1 VSLADKIAA
10 VQRAEQACIDQRAA
24 AARSLD
30 HWKSELRRG
39 ATPVRIVVS
48 GFALGVASG
57 FSAPAVGAAA
67 GVGGRLASGPIF
79 SMLMDTVVPGLLA
92 GITAA
97 ATAATEGEGEDEGDT
112 DAEANEEEQEEAG
125 DEDARGKRRPS
136 PGRRAGHA

>member
-1 VSLADKIAA
+1 MSLADKIAA

-24 AARSLD
+24 AADSLE
-30 HWKSELRRG
+30 HLKSELRRG

-67 GVGGRLASGPIF
+67 GVGGRLVSGPVF

-97 ATAATEGEGEDEGDT
+97 ATAAGEDEGDP
-112 DAEANEEEQEEAG
+112 DAEATEDDAEG
-125 DEDARGKRRPS
+125 DQADGPAK
-136 PGRRAGHA
+136 GRHADGA

>member
-1 VSLADKIAA
+1 MSLADKLAA

-24 AARSLD
+24 AAASLD
-30 HWKSELRRG
+30 HLKSELRRG

-57 FSAPAVGAAA
+57 FSAPTVGAAA
-67 GVGGRLASGPIF
+67 GAGGRLVSGPIF

-97 ATAATEGEGEDEGDT
+97 ATAAGEDEGDT
-112 DAEANEEEQEEAG
+112 DAEATEDEAEG
-125 DEDARGKRRPS
+125 DDADGPAE
-136 PGRRAGHA
+136 GRRADGA

>member
-1 VSLADKIAA
+1 MSLADKIAA
-10 VQRAEQACIDQRAA
+10 AARAEQACIDQRAA
-24 AARSLD
+24 AAASLA
-30 HWKSELRRG
+30 HLKSELRRS

-57 FSAPAVGAAA
+57 VSAPAVGAAA

-97 ATAATEGEGEDEGDT
+97 ATATGEDQDET
-112 DAEANEEEQEEAG
+112 DVEASEEEAA
-125 DEDARGKRRPS
+125 DAAERPAEV
-136 PGRRAGHA
+136 RRADDA

>member
-1 VSLADKIAA
+1 MSLADKIAA

-24 AARSLD
+24 AATSLA
-30 HWKSELRRG
+30 HLKYELRRG

-79 SMLMDTVVPGLLA
+79 SMLVDTVLPGLLA

-125 DEDARGKRRPS
+125 DEDTPSEGRRA
-136 PGRRAGHA
+136 PGRRAGQA